1 MIKYNLRLGGLLMKN
16 RNLLFAMICGTFV
29 CFACSD
35 ELEKEGGKPII
46 EGDEILFGASNLATF
61 EDGYSEEP
69 NSRTEYG
76 ESYYDGKKWHF
87 PLNWVYGD
95 GISVYCPEAGGNV
108 KYTHY
113 TIEWDGGK
121 PGEVSDEQSVYMMKV
136 GDNGLHWG
144 DTSKEHRFYA
154 FYPSSAILNDEAF
167 AGGIVHGS
175 IPNTQEMEWVETPEG
190 NWVGKPNMEYAY
202 MRAYNIIT
210 PADAANDKV
219 TLEFKPLTTAV
230 EITLTASDNLT
241 GGTATISQL
250 NVLAAN
256 KDGSLKQTVC
266 GDFTYN
272 IDDGTTTLENPDVAN
287 DYMITVPCWHEKDG
301 KQVPIELNKGQSLT
315 FTVFLLPRSDDGN
328 PDRSLHNL
336 QIRVPGWNSTARVKT
351 YENVTIPVGTKS
363 KILLPD
369 YEPLDGANNWIGGL
383 PENVYISQLSI
394 PGSVNAFSWLAN
406 DNYGD
411 GDEID
416 QTQTKSL
423 EEQFKIGVRAF
434 EIAVERGVF
443 SSSLS
448 DVSLVAGDK
457 HLSKDFKTAMEELA
471 DQVAE
476 NPSEFVLVMPYYSP
490 TSLGGGEDIPD
501 WIDDMRTYI
510 NKDLPKKD
518 GKPAVKSKDGTLIP
532 ILPFSNTMTIGD
544 AKGSILLLTRVATDK
559 NTNPQHTTVIHDW
572 NADKDRWDR
581 RGWKRFDGAN
591 PYEPNVLG
599 NNNWI
604 YTSEAPASVG
614 TPTYHVQD
622 WMRVCKQDGSYK
634 YGFLGLGSQ
643 QWYESKNEKLSDIKD
658 FMDECILTLKDK
670 KDAQDVFI
678 NNLAGYYIVSKSG
691 GSSADYNSDSGG
703 KHGDI
708 PSFAYDVNNVIYNYI
723 LDLNYSN
730 RGPLGIVLINYS
742 GESYAFGKDMHG
754 DYIVK
759 ALVDNNF
766 RFELV
771 GAKK

>member
-1 MIKYNLRLGGLLMKN
+1 MKCN
-16 RNLLFAMICGTFV
+16 KILFACCLIGALAFYS
-29 CFACSD
+29 CSED
-35 ELEKEGGKPII
+35 FMNGKSPIV
-46 EGDEILFGASNLATF
+46 EGDEIIFGAEGLASF
-61 EDGYSEEP
+61 GDGYSDGP
-69 NSRTEYG
+69 MTKTSYG
-76 ESYYDGKKWHF
+76 ESTYDPGTGTWNY
-87 PLNWVYGD
+87 PINWVYGD

-113 TIEWDGGK
+113 TIEWENGT
-121 PGEVSDEQSVYMMKV
+121 PGAVSDDNTSVYMMKV
-136 GDNGLHWG
+136 GDNGLNWG
-144 DTSKEHRFYA
+144 DTGVEHHFYA

-190 NWVGKPNMEYAY
+190 SGNWVGKPNMEYAY
-202 MRAYNIIT
+202 MRAYNSIT
-210 PADAANDKV
+210 PEDAANDKV

-250 NVLAAN
+250 NVLATN
-256 KDGSLKQTVC
+256 KDGSKRQTVC

-272 IDDGTTTLENPDVAN
+272 IDNGTTTLENPDVAN

-301 KQVPIELNKGQSLT
+301 KQVPIELAKGQSLT
-315 FTVFLLPRSDDGN
+315 FTVFLLPRSDDDN
-328 PDRSLHNL
+328 PDRTLHNL

-351 YENVTIPVGTKS
+351 YENVSIPVGTKS
-363 KILLPD
+363 QIILPD
-369 YEPLDGANNWIGGL
+369 YEPKDGANNWIGGL

-406 DNYGD
+406 DSYSV

-416 QTQTKSL
+416 QTQTKSI

-434 EIAVERGVF
+434 EIAVERGVL

-448 DVSLVAGDK
+448 GVSLVAGDK
-457 HLSKDFKTAMEELA
+457 HLSKDFNTAMQDLA
-471 DQVAE
+471 TQVAE

-501 WIDDMRTYI
+501 WINDMRNYI
-510 NKDLPKKD
+510 NGLPQKD
-518 GKPAVKSKDGTLIP
+518 GKPAVKSQDGTLIP

-544 AKGSILLLTRVATDK
+544 AKGAILLLTRVATDT
-559 NTNPQHTTVIHDW
+559 NTNPVHTTVIHSW
-572 NADKDRWDR
+572 NADKDRWNK
-581 RGWKRFDGAN
+581 RGWEQWNGSD
-591 PYEPNVLG
+591 PYVSNNLG
-599 NNNWI
+599 NNWI
-604 YTSEAPASVG
+604 YASEAPASVG
-614 TPTYHVQD
+614 SPTYHVQD
-622 WMRVCKQDGSYK
+622 WMRVCKESKKYE

-643 QWYESKNEKLSDIKD
+643 QWYESKDEKLSDIKD

-691 GSSADYNSDSGG
+691 GSSADYNGASGG

-708 PSFAYDVNNVIYNYI
+708 PSFAYDVNNIIYNYI

-742 GESYAFGKDMHG
+742 GASHAFEMEMHG

-771 GAKK
+771 GSK